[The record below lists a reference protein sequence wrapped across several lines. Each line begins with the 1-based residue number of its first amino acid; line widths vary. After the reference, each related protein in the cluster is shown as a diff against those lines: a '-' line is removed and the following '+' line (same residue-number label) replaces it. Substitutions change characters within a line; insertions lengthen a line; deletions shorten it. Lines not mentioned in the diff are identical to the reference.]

1 MTAGRERPDT
11 KGKRLL
17 GQGRVQ
23 LAHVSKDEVDAE
35 VTGDGA
41 NYRVTFGRGGWY
53 CTCPCRVLCS
63 HLIAVRLVTAPIP
76 TRGGGR
82 A

>member
-11 KGKRLL
+11 KARRLL
-17 GQGRVQ
+17 GQQRVL
-23 LAHVSKDEVDAE
+23 LAHVSRHEVLAE

-41 NYRVTFGRGGWY
+41 NYTVRFGRGGWY

-63 HLIAVRLVTAPIP
+63 HLIAVRLVTAPTP
-76 TRGGGR
+76 TRGGGD